1 MKPVARILTLLAL
14 ILAQGFV
21 GRADSAPAGGAGKG
35 KDDKETKA
43 AAATAQPGKPDSGEG
58 APQPASAESASA
70 VPPAAPVVPAPVE
83 WARHP
88 QWRPVPATT
97 GTLGLLTVEVGDT
110 LPRKGATFSGFANRF
125 GRMPGSVTLTAV
137 GFSVGYGLHDRVST
151 FLQFE
156 PHRHVHVG
164 GGRQGQLSFNAPPAN
179 PQFGTTMYRRLTPTG
194 LPGYVEDF
202 PFAAR
207 NSGDPGEVVLG
218 LKVGLFSELWGDPFS
233 FGVRSDF
240 ILPTVTNFTDLINN
254 QVQTGQFNYALT
266 VSASRTWSD
275 WMTSAF
281 NIGYRFTRDPRSA
294 GVPTMTMADQ
304 LRVGAGLLFMPEK
317 RFQIMLESTGLIFV
331 NESTPNTSAGAR
343 HPVDGLLG
351 LRIYGAR
358 GLALDIGYR
367 YMANLVNHGDQHGF
381 VFKLGTTLWPVAPPP
396 PNRAPAAACSAE
408 PTMVYVGSGDSVVVR
423 VRASDPDGDPLNYSW
438 SATGGSVQGSG
449 AEVRWN
455 SAGTRQGTYTVTVR
469 VDDNRGGTASCAVDI
484 RVEPRPNRPP
494 TVSCSADRTTVLV
507 GERARITARAE
518 DPDGDTLNY
527 AWRTNGGRIVG
538 SGSSV
543 QLDTSGV
550 QPGTYTVTGRV
561 EDGRGGAADCSVSIS
576 VQAPPPPPQASKLN
590 ECFFSVG
597 SARADNV
604 CKRVLDD
611 IALRLQNDPR
621 ARVVLVGYADPAER
635 RAARLAQQRAEA
647 ARRYLVERG
656 IAQTRVDVRSA
667 SGQARA
673 GRQNWRVD
681 IIWVPE
687 GATY

>member
-1 MKPVARILTLLAL
+1 MKPVPRILSLLVSV
-14 ILAQGFV
+14 LAFGLVIQ
-21 GRADSAPAGGAGKG
+21 ADRGPAAGAGKSSE
-35 KDDKETKA
+35 KETKA
-43 AAATAQPGKPDSGEG
+43 AASATQPEKADARENNAKP
-58 APQPASAESASA
+58 APAESD
-70 VPPAAPVVPAPVE
+70 PRPAALPAPAPVE
-83 WARHP
+83 WKRYP

-97 GTLGLLTVEVGDT
+97 GTLGLLTVELGDT

-125 GRMPGSVTLTAV
+125 GRMPGSVTITAV

-156 PHRHVHVG
+156 PHRYVHVG
-164 GGRQGQLSFNAPPAN
+164 GGRQGQLSFNTPLSN
-179 PQFGTTMYRRLTPTG
+179 PQFGTTMFRRLTPTG

-218 LKVGLFSELWGDPFS
+218 LKVGLYSELRGDPFS
-233 FGVRSDF
+233 LGVRSDF
-240 ILPTVTNFTDLINN
+240 IIPTVTNFTDLINN
-254 QVQTGQFNYALT
+254 QVQTGQFNYAVT

-275 WMTSAF
+275 WMISAL

-317 RFQIMLESTGLIFV
+317 RFQIILESTGLIFV
-331 NESTPNTSAGAR
+331 NDATPNTSAGASD
-343 HPVDGLLG
+343 PVDGLLG

-408 PTMVYVGSGDSVVVR
+408 PTMVYAGSGDSVAVR
-423 VRASDPDGDPLNYSW
+423 VRASDPDGDTLNYSW

-449 AEVRWN
+449 TEVRWN
-455 SAGTRQGTYTVTVR
+455 SAGTQPGTYTVTVR

-494 TVSCSADRTTVLV
+494 TMSCSADRTTVLA
-507 GERARITARAE
+507 GERARITARAN

-527 AWRTNGGRIVG
+527 AWRTNGGQIVG

-543 QLDTSGV
+543 QLDTSGI

-561 EDGRGGAADCSVSIS
+561 EDGRGAAADCSVNIT

-590 ECFFSVG
+590 ECFFNAG

-611 IALRLQNDPR
+611 VALRLQNDPR

-635 RAARLAQQRAEA
+635 RAAQLATQRAEA

-656 IAQTRVDVRSA
+656 IAQTRVDVRTA
-667 SGQARA
+667 TGQAGA
-673 GRQNWRVD
+673 GRQNRRVD